1 MGQNRHRACNRRRAG
16 AVGGFKDSKTNAK
29 RSRVKVVGQRALHV
43 EAKSDDDE
51 PEGDNADGG
60 GETPF

>member
-1 MGQNRHRACNRRRAG
+1 M
-16 AVGGFKDSKTNAK
+16 GGFKDSKTNAK